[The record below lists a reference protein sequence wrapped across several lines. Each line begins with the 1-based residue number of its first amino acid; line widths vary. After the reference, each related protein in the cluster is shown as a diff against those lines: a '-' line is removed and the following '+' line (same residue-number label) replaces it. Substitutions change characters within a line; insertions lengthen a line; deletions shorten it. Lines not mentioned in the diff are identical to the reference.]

1 MAFSASSLICKASMR
16 ILTYQDL
23 GSHRLQKAIGRV
35 RSAIATGDFRAAA
48 LKKLAPTPYWQAKL
62 DDKSRLLLQFIHHGG
77 ETVCLFLEIIDN
89 HAYDKSRFLRG
100 ARVDSDK
107 IEQAP
112 DGSAADVLA
121 PDAVTPV
128 AHSSR
133 LTWLHPTRNQFVLLD
148 KPIIFDD
155 VQEAVRLRPA
165 PLVLLGPAGSGKTAV
180 TLTKLREA
188 GGRVLYV
195 TQSAYLAQSAR
206 GLYGAH
212 GYENDRQEVEFL
224 SYREFLETIKVPIGT
239 EVRFADFEPWFHRH
253 RAALRGDVQGVEAF
267 ALFEEFRGVLGARP
281 DAPHSLDDY
290 QALGVRQSLIPAGEA
305 RSAIHGLFGRY
316 VAWLN
321 ESKYYDLNLVAHAW
335 RNLAEA
341 AYDFVV
347 IDEVQDF
354 TNAQLAL
361 ILATLKNPKHFLLCG
376 DAHQIVH
383 PNFFSW
389 AAVRALF
396 WQGVS
401 GEDVGSGQ
409 ISVLRVN
416 FRNTQSVTNIANRL
430 LRIKQARFGSIDRE
444 SSFLVGCASSEAG
457 SVQLLGD
464 KDATLSDLD
473 TRSRASVQYAVIVLR
488 DEDKAAARE
497 RFRTPLIFSVHEVK
511 GLEYPH
517 VILFNLVSG
526 ARANYAEICRDVSP
540 ADLAKDNLE
549 YRRARDKT
557 DKSLEIYKFYVNALY
572 VAMTRAVETLVL
584 VESDTRHPLLSLLN
598 LKEDARGVTGAT
610 QTSTKQEWALEARKL
625 ELQGKQEQAH
635 SIRETFFKFKPTPW
649 QPWSEAAIRA
659 SEARAL
665 NPKDPS
671 TKLKQALM
679 DYGLWHSQ
687 PKFIEDLAHQANFY
701 AATAL
706 SRRGAVENQS
716 SRMAFW
722 DHVDRLNRPARPDRE
737 NPVAKAMKAQ
747 MGRLLRPYSERAFK
761 PVLAECDLY
770 GVDHRVP
777 CGATPLMMAARAGN
791 LALAE
796 ALIERGAD
804 PAATDEYGHT
814 AWMVALCRA
823 VAEPD
828 FAKQS
833 LGPLFDVL
841 SPATLDVQNA
851 GRLVK
856 LERHQGEYWLL
867 SLMLAS
873 LKIQSSAMIDRKYP
887 SYQYYRGFFADDLM
901 ETLVVLPE
909 HLWRVSRRKRTYV
922 NSVLARAEVAS
933 RYRPA
938 RKLWERWSN
947 GYYMPA
953 RDMLLRRRNAEGDD
967 AWVPIS
973 EALNIP
979 WVIRGTRP
987 MPGSLLTETTE
998 RPVYF

>member
-1 MAFSASSLICKASMR
+1 MR
-16 ILTYQDL
+16 ILTYQGL
-23 GSHRLQKAIGRV
+23 GPHRLQKAMARV
-35 RSAIATGDFRAAA
+35 RSAITNGDFRAAA
-48 LKKLAPTPYWQAKL
+48 IKKLSPTPYWRAKL
-62 DDKSRLLLQFIHHGG
+62 DDKSRLLMQFVRHGG

-100 ARVDSDK
+100 ARVDPDK
-107 IEQAP
+107 IEHVP
-112 DGSAADVLA
+112 DGTAADVLA
-121 PDAVTPV
+121 PDAATPC
-128 AHSSR
+128 ASPSR
-133 LTWLHPTRNQFVLLD
+133 LTWLHPTRDQFVLLD
-148 KPIIFDD
+148 KPIMFDD

-165 PLVLLGPAGSGKTAV
+165 PVVVLGPAGSGKTAV

-188 GGRVLYV
+188 SGRVLYV

-212 GYENDRQEVEFL
+212 GYENDGQEVEFL
-224 SYREFLETIKVPIGT
+224 SYRELIETIRVPIGT

-253 RAALRGDVQGVEAF
+253 RAALRGDVQGTDAF
-267 ALFEEFRGVLGARP
+267 ALFEEFRGVIGARP
-281 DAPHSLDDY
+281 DAPLSLDDY
-290 QALGVRQSLIPAGEA
+290 QALGVRQSLFPAGAA
-305 RSAIHGLFGRY
+305 RAAIHGLFGRY

-321 ESKYYDLNLVAHAW
+321 ESGHYDLNLVAHAW
-335 RNLAEA
+335 RPLAEP

-354 TNAQLAL
+354 TNAQLSL

-396 WQGVS
+396 WHGAAA
-401 GEDVGSGQ
+401 EDVGSGQ
-409 ISVLRVN
+409 IAVLRAN
-416 FRNTQSVTNIANRL
+416 FRNTQSVTDIANRL

-444 SSFLVGCASSEAG
+444 SSFLVECASGEAG
-457 SVQLLGD
+457 SVQLLAG
-464 KDATLSDLD
+464 KDSILRDLD
-473 TRSRASVQYAVIVLR
+473 ARSRGSVHHAVIVLR
-488 DEDKAAARE
+488 DEDKPAARE

-517 VILFNLVSG
+517 IILFNLISG
-526 ARANYAEICRDVSP
+526 SRADYAEICRDVSP
-540 ADLAKDNLE
+540 ADLAKDDLQ
-549 YRRARDKT
+549 YRRARDKA

-584 VESDTRHPLLSLLN
+584 AESDMRHPLLSLLN
-598 LKEDARGVTGAT
+598 LKEDAGGLTGAT
-610 QTSTKQEWALEARKL
+610 QVSTRQEWALEARKL
-625 ELQGKQEQAH
+625 ELQGKQEQAR
-635 SIRETFFKFKPTPW
+635 SIRDTFLKFKPTPW

-659 SEARAL
+659 LEPRAL
-665 NPKDPS
+665 DARDPS

-687 PKFIEDLAHQANFY
+687 QKFIEDLAHKTNFH
-701 AATAL
+701 AAAAIAT
-706 SRRGAVENQS
+706 RGFVENQS
-716 SRMAFW
+716 SQRSYF
-722 DHVDRLNRPARPDRE
+722 DGRDRE
-737 NPVAKAMKAQ
+737 SPVAKAMKAQ
-747 MGRLLRPYSERAFK
+747 SGRLLRPYSERAFK

-796 ALIERGAD
+796 ALVQRGAD
-804 PAATDEYGHT
+804 LAVTDEYGHT

-828 FAKQS
+828 FAEHS
-833 LGPLFDVL
+833 LGPLFDL
-841 SPATLDVQNA
+841 LAPAALDVQTA

-856 LERHQGEYWLL
+856 LERHQAEYWLL

-873 LKIQSSAMIDRKYP
+873 LKIQGSTMVDRDHP
-887 SYQYYRGFFADDLM
+887 SYRYSQGFFADSLM
-901 ETLVVLPE
+901 ETLEVLPG
-909 HLWRVSRRKRTYV
+909 HLWPAARRKRPYL
-922 NSVLARAEVAS
+922 NSVLARAEVGS
-933 RYRPA
+933 SYRPA
-938 RKLWERWSN
+938 RKLWERWRT
-947 GYYMPA
+947 GHYMPA
-953 RDMLLRRRNAEGDD
+953 RDMLVRRRNAEGADI
-967 AWVPIS
+967 WVPIT
-973 EALNIP
+973 EALNLP

-987 MPGSLLTETTE
+987 MPGSFLTKAD
-998 RPVYF
+998 RSVGLALPLD

>member
-1 MAFSASSLICKASMR
+1 MR

-35 RSAIATGDFRAAA
+35 RSAIAAGDFRAAA
-48 LKKLAPTPYWQAKL
+48 LKKLAPTPYWRAKL

-100 ARVDSDK
+100 ARVDPDK

-112 DGSAADVLA
+112 DVTAAEVLA
-121 PDAVTPV
+121 PDAVMPA
-128 AHSSR
+128 AHCSR
-133 LTWLHPTRNQFVLLD
+133 LTWLHPTRDQFVLLD
-148 KPIIFDD
+148 KPIMFDD
-155 VQEAVRLRPA
+155 FQEAVRLRPA

-188 GGRVLYV
+188 SGRVLYV

-206 GLYGAH
+206 GLYGAN

-253 RAALRGDVQGVEAF
+253 RAALRGDVQRAEAF

-281 DAPHSLDDY
+281 DAPLSLDDY
-290 QALGVRQSLIPAGEA
+290 QALGVRQSLFSAGEA
-305 RSAIHGLFGRY
+305 RAAIHGLFGRY
-316 VAWLN
+316 VAWLD
-321 ESKYYDLNLVAHAW
+321 ESSYYDLNLVAHAW
-335 RNLAEA
+335 RNLAEP
-341 AYDFVV
+341 AYDFIV

-361 ILATLKNPKHFLLCG
+361 ILATLKNPKNFLLCG

-396 WQGVS
+396 WQGAAV
-401 GEDVGSGQ
+401 EDVGSGQ
-409 ISVLRVN
+409 IAVLRAN
-416 FRNTQSVTNIANRL
+416 FRNTQSVTDIANRL

-444 SSFLVGCASSEAG
+444 SSFLVDCASSEAG
-457 SVQLLGD
+457 SVQLLGG
-464 KDATLSDLD
+464 KDTTLRDLNA
-473 TRSRASVQYAVIVLR
+473 RSQASVHHAVIVLR

-584 VESDTRHPLLSLLN
+584 AESDTRHPLLSLLN
-598 LKEDARGVTGAT
+598 LREDARGLTGVT
-610 QTSTKQEWALEARKL
+610 QISTKQEWALEARKL
-625 ELQGKQEQAH
+625 ELQGKQEQAR
-635 SIRETFFKFKPTPW
+635 SIRETFFKFKSTPW

-687 PKFIEDLAHQANFY
+687 PKFIEDLAHQANFF
-701 AATAL
+701 AATAI
-706 SRRGAVENQS
+706 SRHGVVENR
-716 SRMAFW
+716 SRHMAFW
-722 DHVDRLNRPARPDRE
+722 NHVDRLKRPDRE

-770 GVDHRVP
+770 GIDHRVP

-791 LALAE
+791 LALVE

-804 PAATDEYGHT
+804 LTATDEYGHT

-828 FAKQS
+828 FAEQS
-833 LGPLFDVL
+833 LGLLFDIL
-841 SPATLDVQNA
+841 SPATLDVQTG

-856 LERHQGEYWLL
+856 LERYQGEYWLL
-867 SLMLAS
+867 SLMLAG
-873 LKIQSSAMIDRKYP
+873 LKIQGSAMIDRNYS
-887 SYQYYRGFFADDLM
+887 SYQYSRGFFADSLM
-901 ETLVVLPE
+901 ETLAALPE
-909 HLWRVSRRKRTYV
+909 HLWRASRRKRTYV
-922 NSVLARAEVAS
+922 NAVLARAEVAS
-933 RYRPA
+933 SYRPA
-938 RKLWERWSN
+938 RKLWERWGN

-953 RDMLLRRRNAEGDD
+953 RDMHLRRRNAQGDD

-973 EALNIP
+973 EALNLP
-979 WVIRGTRP
+979 WVIRGTHP
-987 MPGSLLTETTE
+987 LPGSLLTATTNE
-998 RPVYF
+998 PAYF

>member
-1 MAFSASSLICKASMR
+1 MR

-23 GSHRLQKAIGRV
+23 GSHRLQKAMSRV
-35 RSAIATGDFRAAA
+35 RSAIADGDFRAAA
-48 LKKLAPTPYWQAKL
+48 IKKLAPTPYCRAKL
-62 DDKSRLLLQFIHHGG
+62 DDKSRLLMQFVRHGG

-100 ARVDSDK
+100 ARVDPDK

-112 DGSAADVLA
+112 DVTAADVLL
-121 PDAVTPV
+121 PDVGLPGTHP
-128 AHSSR
+128 SR
-133 LTWLHPTRNQFVLLD
+133 LTWLHPTRDQFVLLD
-148 KPIIFDD
+148 KPIMFDD

-188 GGRVLYV
+188 SGRVLYV

-212 GYENDRQEVEFL
+212 GYENDGQEVEFL
-224 SYREFLETIKVPIGT
+224 SYREFLETIRVPIGT
-239 EVRFADFEPWFHRH
+239 EVRFADFEPWFQRH
-253 RAALRGDVQGVEAF
+253 RAALRGDVQGTDAF

-281 DAPHSLDDY
+281 DAPLSLDDY
-290 QALGVRQSLIPAGEA
+290 QALGVRQSLFPAGEA
-305 RSAIHGLFGRY
+305 RAAIHGLFGRY

-321 ESKYYDLNLVAHAW
+321 ESGRYDLNLVAHAW
-335 RNLAEA
+335 RALAEP

-396 WQGVS
+396 WQGAA

-409 ISVLRVN
+409 ISVLRAN
-416 FRNTQSVTNIANRL
+416 FRNTRSVTDIANRL

-444 SSFLVGCASSEAG
+444 SSFLVECASSEAG
-457 SVQLLGD
+457 SVQLLGA
-464 KDATLSDLD
+464 KDATLRDLD
-473 TRSRASVQYAVIVLR
+473 ARSRASVQYAVIVLR

-517 VILFNLVSG
+517 VILFNLISG
-526 ARANYAEICRDVSP
+526 ARADYAEICRDVSP
-540 ADLAKDNLE
+540 ADLTKDNLE

-584 VESDTRHPLLSLLN
+584 AEADMRHPLLSLLN
-598 LKEDARGVTGAT
+598 LKEDAGGLSGTT
-610 QTSTKQEWALEARKL
+610 QTSTRQEWALEARKL
-625 ELQGKQEQAH
+625 ELQGKQEQAR

-649 QPWSEAAIRA
+649 QPWSESSIRA

-687 PKFIEDLAHQANFY
+687 PKFIEDLAAQARFY
-701 AATAL
+701 AATAIS
-706 SRRGAVENQS
+706 SRGLVENQS
-716 SRMAFW
+716 SHFSFM
-722 DHVDRLNRPARPDRE
+722 DSLDRPDRRHGRE
-737 NPVAKAMKAQ
+737 NPVGKAMKAQ

-761 PVLAECDLY
+761 PVLAECNLY
-770 GVDHRVP
+770 GVDYRVP

-791 LALAE
+791 LALAQ
-796 ALIERGAD
+796 ALVDRGAD
-804 PAATDEYGHT
+804 LTATDEYGHT
-814 AWMVALCRA
+814 AWMIALCRG

-828 FAKQS
+828 FAEQN
-833 LGPLFDVL
+833 LGLLFDVL
-841 SPATLDVQNA
+841 APATLDVQTG

-873 LKIQSSAMIDRKYP
+873 LKIQSSAMIDRNHP
-887 SYQYYRGFFADDLM
+887 SYRYSRGFFADSFM
-901 ETLVVLPE
+901 ETLEAIPD
-909 HLWRVSRRKRTYV
+909 HLWRASRRKRTYV
-922 NSVLARAEVAS
+922 NAVLARAEVAS
-933 RYRPA
+933 SYRPA
-938 RKLWERWSN
+938 RKLWERWGN

-953 RDMLLRRRNAEGDD
+953 RNMLIRRRNAEGDD
-967 AWVPIS
+967 TWVPIT
-973 EALNIP
+973 EALNLP

-987 MPGSLLTETTE
+987 LPGSLLTATTDG
-998 RPVYF
+998 PVYF

>member
-1 MAFSASSLICKASMR
+1 MR

-23 GSHRLQKAIGRV
+23 GSHRLQKAISRV
-35 RSAIATGDFRAAA
+35 RSAIAAGDFRAAA
-48 LKKLAPTPYWQAKL
+48 LKKLAPTPFWRAKL
-62 DDKSRLLLQFIHHGG
+62 DDKSRLLMQFIRHGG

-100 ARVDSDK
+100 ARVDPDK
-107 IEQAP
+107 IEQVP
-112 DGSAADVLA
+112 DAIAADVLA
-121 PDAVTPV
+121 PDAVMPA

-133 LTWLHPTRNQFVLLD
+133 LTWLHPTRDQFVLLD
-148 KPIIFDD
+148 KPIMFDD

-188 GGRVLYV
+188 SGRVLYV

-212 GYENDRQEVEFL
+212 GYENDRQEVEFV
-224 SYREFLETIKVPIGT
+224 SYREFLETIKIPNGT
-239 EVRFADFEPWFHRH
+239 EVRYADFEPWFHRH
-253 RAALRGDVQGVEAF
+253 CAALRGDLQGTEAF

-281 DAPHSLDDY
+281 DAPLSLDDY
-290 QALGVRQSLIPAGEA
+290 QALGVRQSLFPAGEA
-305 RSAIHGLFGRY
+305 RAAIHGLFGRY

-321 ESKYYDLNLVAHAW
+321 ESGYYDLNLVAHAW
-335 RNLAEA
+335 RKLAEPT
-341 AYDFVV
+341 YDFMV

-396 WQGVS
+396 WQCAA

-409 ISVLRVN
+409 ISVLRAN
-416 FRNTQSVTNIANRL
+416 FRNTQSVTDIANRL

-444 SSFLVGCASSEAG
+444 SSFLVDCASSEAG
-457 SVQLLGD
+457 SAQLLGG
-464 KDATLSDLD
+464 KDATLRDLD
-473 TRSRASVQYAVIVLR
+473 ARSRVSVQYAVIVLR

-517 VILFNLVSG
+517 VILFSLISG
-526 ARANYAEICRDVSP
+526 ARADYAEICRDVSP

-557 DKSLEIYKFYVNALY
+557 DKSLEIYKFYINALY

-584 VESDTRHPLLSLLN
+584 AESDTRHPLLSLLN
-598 LKEDARGVTGAT
+598 LKEDAGGLAGAT
-610 QTSTKQEWALEARKL
+610 QTSTRQEWAAEARKL
-625 ELQGKQEQAH
+625 ELQGKQEQAR
-635 SIRETFFKFKPTPW
+635 SIRETFFKLKPTPW

-687 PKFIEDLAHQANFY
+687 PKFIEDLADQANFY
-701 AATAL
+701 AATAIA
-706 SRRGAVENQS
+706 SRGVVENQS
-716 SRMAFW
+716 RHFW
-722 DHVDRLNRPARPDRE
+722 DYVDRLNRPDRRSDRE
-737 NPVAKAMKAQ
+737 NPVAKAMKVQ
-747 MGRLLRPYSERAFK
+747 TGRLLRPYSERAFK

-796 ALIERGAD
+796 ALIERGANL
-804 PAATDEYGHT
+804 AATDEYGHT

-828 FAKQS
+828 FAEQS
-833 LGPLFDVL
+833 LGPLFDIL
-841 SPATLDVQNA
+841 SPATLDVQTA

-867 SLMLAS
+867 SLMLAGV
-873 LKIQSSAMIDRKYP
+873 KIQSSAMIDRKHR
-887 SYQYYRGFFADDLM
+887 SYQYSRGFFADSLLD
-901 ETLVVLPE
+901 TLAVLPE
-909 HLWRVSRRKRTYV
+909 HLWRASRRKRTYV
-922 NSVLARAEVAS
+922 NAVLARAEVAS
-933 RYRPA
+933 SYRPA
-938 RKLWERWSN
+938 RKLWERWGN

-953 RDMLLRRRNAEGDD
+953 RDMHLRRRNAKGDD
-967 AWVPIS
+967 GWVPIV
-973 EALNIP
+973 EALNLP

-987 MPGSLLTETTE
+987 LPGSLLTATTHG
-998 RPVYF
+998 PDYF